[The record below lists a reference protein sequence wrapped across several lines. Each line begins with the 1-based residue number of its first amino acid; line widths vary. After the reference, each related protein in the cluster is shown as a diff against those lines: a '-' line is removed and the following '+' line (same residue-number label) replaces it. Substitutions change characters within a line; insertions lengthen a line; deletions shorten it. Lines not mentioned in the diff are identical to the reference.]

1 MLKKLLNL
9 FHSKKDKK
17 KESHAHNYKA
27 VDPTQKVNKLDTK
40 VDSDFTDE
48 EVFIG
53 DAGNEDENKI
63 IKDRTIPKV
72 LLEKDPAIRKTWLE
86 TIVAHDLKTFHSQP
100 KPDKEHPQG
109 VIILSPN
116 KVLLNNLLDQALH
129 VGIDRSQIHLIFPEF
144 ENTCGIDL
152 WDAPVDQVAHRLRKL
167 FQFKDWAEIS
177 ILNNYCT
184 LYCLVS
190 DFKKQKTSMNG
201 FLHFLRQEKLVANAV
216 KDVKLNFINCD
227 SLAEMDHLTIL
238 LNGEKSLHVVDDNVR
253 QNTYDRLSQLI
264 IWFETMLFSYENH
277 KEDTMQTSLV
287 YKVIKVIN
295 SIQRVVAKPFF
306 KNLFLNENSISF
318 LQLLSPT
325 EKTGIVLIH
334 LPDSALYLGEIL
346 VSTILRDRHGYEVK
360 NPNLTFPLLP
370 LYLSSWDKYASP
382 EQLVWLSEM
391 GQEICLTASAKAK
404 FKLSEHIANPLI
416 DILCY
421 VDKQG
426 LNGNKVEIDYPSLIK
441 SAKVTPNN
449 K

>member
-1 MLKKLLNL
+1 
-9 FHSKKDKK
+9 
-17 KESHAHNYKA
+17 
-27 VDPTQKVNKLDTK
+27 
-40 VDSDFTDE
+40 
-48 EVFIG
+48 
-53 DAGNEDENKI
+53 
-63 IKDRTIPKV
+63 
-72 LLEKDPAIRKTWLE
+72 
-86 TIVAHDLKTFHSQP
+86 
-100 KPDKEHPQG
+100 
-109 VIILSPN
+109 
-116 KVLLNNLLDQALH
+116 
-129 VGIDRSQIHLIFPEF
+129 
-144 ENTCGIDL
+144 
-152 WDAPVDQVAHRLRKL
+152 
-167 FQFKDWAEIS
+167 
-177 ILNNYCT
+177 
-184 LYCLVS
+184 
-190 DFKKQKTSMNG
+190 MNG
-201 FLHFLRQEKLVANAV
+201 FLHFLRKEKLVANAV

-277 KEDTMQTSLV
+277 KEDTMQTSLI

-391 GQEICLTASAKAK
+391 GQEISLTASAKAK

>member
-9 FHSKKDKK
+9 FNSKKDKK
-17 KESHAHNYKA
+17 KENIAHDYKT
-27 VDPTQKVNKLDTK
+27 VDPTQKVNKLDAK
-40 VDSDFTDE
+40 VDSDFADE
-48 EVFIG
+48 DAFIG
-53 DAGNEDENKI
+53 DAGNKDENKI

-72 LLEKDPAIRKTWLE
+72 LLVKDPAIRKTWLE
-86 TIVAHDLKTFHSQP
+86 TIVTHDLKTFRN
-100 KPDKEHPQG
+100 KTNPDKSHPQG

-129 VGIDRSQIHLIFPEF
+129 VGIDRNQIHLIFPEL

-167 FQFKDWAEIS
+167 FQFKDWADIS

-190 DFKKQKTSMNG
+190 DLKKQKTSMNG
-201 FLHFLRQEKLVANAV
+201 FLRFLRKEELVANAV
-216 KDVKLNFINCD
+216 KDVKLNFIDCN

-264 IWFETMLFSYENH
+264 IWFETMLHSYENH

-295 SIQRVVAKPFF
+295 SVQRVVAKPFF
-306 KNLFLNENSISF
+306 KNLFLNKNTVSF
-318 LQLLSPT
+318 LKLLSPT

-334 LPDSALYLGEIL
+334 LPDSAPYLGEIL
-346 VSTILRDRHGYEVK
+346 VSTILRDRHGYEVT
-360 NPNLTFPLLP
+360 NPNLNFPLLP
-370 LYLSSWDKYASP
+370 LYLSNWDKYASP

-391 GQEICLTASAKAK
+391 KHEISLTASAKEK
-404 FKLSEHIANPLI
+404 FKLSEHIANPLT

-426 LNGNKVEIDYPSLIK
+426 LNGNKVEIDYPLLIK